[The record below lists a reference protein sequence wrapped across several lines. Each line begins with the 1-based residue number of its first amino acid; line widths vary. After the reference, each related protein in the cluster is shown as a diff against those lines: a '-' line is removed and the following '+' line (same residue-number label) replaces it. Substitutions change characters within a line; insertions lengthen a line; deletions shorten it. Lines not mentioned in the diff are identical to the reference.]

1 VDIFTSIVSSVLYFR
16 GPGGTQTVGKVGKDI
31 TYRGS
36 PLVCVVRNK
45 TRVCLDIVGWTLR
58 VLKEVQVFLA
68 HFYTMTTVT
77 KTNTDTFSWF
87 LVLNSHVPPRRREI
101 IMVISHDFGT
111 NCMSP

>member
-1 VDIFTSIVSSVLYFR
+1 VDIFTSTVSSVLYVR

-77 KTNTDTFSWF
+77 KPTLTPSPGSWYLILMF
-87 LVLNSHVPPRRREI
+87 LHGAVK
-101 IMVISHDFGT
+101 
-111 NCMSP
+111 